1 MVNVKDDRQR
11 LSVSVDDGTFDVF
24 VAKPK
29 DVPAAAVIC
38 VPSIFGL
45 NSEADRWLRDYADAG
60 FIASVYDP
68 FWRTDPGGLSVSEDA
83 DRKRAQT
90 RRDAFVASDG
100 IRDLEGVISAMRALT
115 ECNGNVAVAGYCF
128 GGRYAMIAAARLD
141 VQAAVT
147 FHGIRMGDN
156 LEDARSMKVPVSF
169 HFGDEDHSTPMTE
182 VNAIIDA
189 AKDGADAQIVVY
201 SGVGHSFTW
210 HGHKLFDRT
219 ADETSFR
226 HALALLEP
234 LNRKENA

>member
-1 MVNVKDDRQR
+1 MVNAKDDRQT
-11 LSVSVDDGTFDVF
+11 LSVIVDDGTFDAF
-24 VAKPK
+24 VARPK

-45 NSEADRWLRDYADAG
+45 NSETDRWLRDYADAG
-60 FIASVYDP
+60 FLACVYDP
-68 FWRTDPGGLSVSEDA
+68 FWRSDPGELSVTDDG

-90 RRDAFVASDG
+90 RRDAFVCDDG
-100 IRDLEGVISAMRALT
+100 IRDLNATIAAMRALP

-147 FHGIRMGDN
+147 FHGICMGDN
-156 LEDARSMKVPVSF
+156 LEEARSMKVPVSF
-169 HFGDEDHSTPMTE
+169 HFGDEDHSTPMAE

-189 AKDGADAQIVVY
+189 AKDDADAEIVVY
-201 SGVGHSFTW
+201 PGVGHSFTW
-210 HGHKLFDRT
+210 HGHKWYDRS

-226 HALALLEP
+226 RALALLEP
-234 LNRKENA
+234 LNRKGNT